1 MKIGRWTLFWIGI
14 ISVLVVV
21 ELAEITRLFTLPLQL
36 AYFNASTFI
45 FSLVLITI
53 LALVGAVFVGFYLS
67 SRIYSRRGFTPF
79 EQEMLRM
86 RPEVGRLREEVDRLA
101 HEIRGLRGER
111 AAAGGAV
118 RDATEDD
125 RRSRAGGPEPSDGAG
140 RGGIPP

>member
-101 HEIRGLRGER
+101 HEIRGLRGEQ
-111 AAAGGAV
+111 AARWAG

-125 RRSRAGGPEPSDGAG
+125 RRPRPGGPEPSDGAG
-140 RGGIPP
+140 RGGSPP